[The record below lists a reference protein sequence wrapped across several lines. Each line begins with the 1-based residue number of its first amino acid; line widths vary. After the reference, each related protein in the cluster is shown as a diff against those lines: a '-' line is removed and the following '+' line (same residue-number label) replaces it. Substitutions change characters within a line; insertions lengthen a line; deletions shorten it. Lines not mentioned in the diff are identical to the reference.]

1 MDIWA
6 LQTPLTA
13 NPASSRQGFTDAAAG
28 EIERIWADK
37 PACGTGTEAVRLGGA
52 LSDMPAYAVHDCWK
66 RRPLECPGTVSRT
79 PFQSG

>member
-37 PACGTGTEAVRLGGA
+37 PALRNRDGSGPAWRRTFRYARL
-52 LSDMPAYAVHDCWK
+52 C
-66 RRPLECPGTVSRT
+66 CP
-79 PFQSG
+79 